1 MPRLSNAHSQL
12 QVPNDKSHLGFNP
25 EGQHAV
31 HDLPKESVIEQVPP
45 GQPIVLPLP
54 SPPSNQAK
62 ASTLLSA
69 ISERSVSFCMLWF
82 TP

>member
-54 SPPSNQAK
+54 SPLSNV
-62 ASTLLSA
+62 A
-69 ISERSVSFCMLWF
+69 IPVPWCLGHHARAQVGRWG
-82 TP
+82 